1 MSRAHDLPGITLAP
15 EVFSSSRLSRWSTLF
30 LTLPVWVQ
38 AVAVYFVSRV
48 VSISIFAAVLK
59 RQDPANW
66 SSSPV
71 TTTLNDFLN
80 FWDGGWYSRVAEEGY
95 PRSLPVDE
103 AGAVMEN
110 QWAFYPL
117 HPEVVDYIS
126 TMTGVS
132 YEVISPIISTIAAG
146 FASIVIL
153 ALFRR
158 YVDPGQALTGLALVV
173 FFPPAA
179 IFSTGY
185 AESLTLLLQAG
196 ALLLIVERRYLSA
209 IPVVFL
215 MDLSRPIGVAFSFFM
230 LLHLIDR
237 FANRRRD
244 PYPAAEVARSW
255 ILGVL
260 SCVAALVHPV
270 HAWSATGSITAY
282 TDTEAAWHT
291 GESTYLV
298 QWLAQANSL
307 IGPLGPVL
315 LFVVIAGMLA
325 LIFSPA
331 GARMGRTM
339 QYFCLAYG
347 VYLLIFFTPQTSTL
361 RLLLPLFP
369 MALTL
374 SLVRSRGYRA
384 ALLCAFILLQI
395 VWVAYLWHF
404 TPPADLPP

>member
-1 MSRAHDLPGITLAP
+1 MSRARDLPGIILAP
-15 EVFSSSRLSRWSTLF
+15 EVFNSSRLSRWSAIF

-38 AVAVYFVSRV
+38 AVSVYFVSRV

-95 PRSLPVDE
+95 PRNLPVDE
-103 AGAVMEN
+103 AGAVTEN

-117 HPEVVDYIS
+117 HPGVVDYLS
-126 TMTGVS
+126 TMTGLS

-146 FASIVIL
+146 FAAIVVL
-153 ALFRR
+153 TLFRK
-158 YVDPGQALTGLALVV
+158 YVDPGQALTGLALVM

-185 AESLTLLLQAG
+185 AESLTLLLQAT
-196 ALLLIVERRYLSA
+196 ALFLIVERRYLSA
-209 IPVVFL
+209 IPIVFL

-237 FANRRRD
+237 FVRRRHD
-244 PYPAAEVARSW
+244 PYPGAEVVRSW
-255 ILGVL
+255 ALGVL
-260 SCVAALVHPV
+260 SCAAALIHPV
-270 HAWSATGSITAY
+270 HAWLATGSITAY

-315 LFVVIAGMLA
+315 LFLVIAGMLA

-339 QYFCLAYG
+339 QYFCLGYG